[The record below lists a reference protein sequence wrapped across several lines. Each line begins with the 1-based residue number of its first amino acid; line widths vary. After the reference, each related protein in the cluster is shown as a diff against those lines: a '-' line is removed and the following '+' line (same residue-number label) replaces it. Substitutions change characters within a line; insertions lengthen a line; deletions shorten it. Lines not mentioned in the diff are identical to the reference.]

1 MDCTGRLKRFWT
13 RVTLHRLPGGVHQ
26 GNELTRNSSSQLAV
40 ALWTDPGLMS
50 GIDTRELISALKKK
64 KKKTQAWNDLSNL
77 LSKSS
82 SARKKPPPT
91 THVATFDCR
100 NRDLSAGLQTLSKS
114 DAQLVYSGTTV
125 YWFPVLEKKHA

>member
-64 KKKTQAWNDLSNL
+64 KRRRLGMICRTFSQNLRLRGKSHHLLLMLLLLTAETETYQQA
-77 LSKSS
+77 
-82 SARKKPPPT
+82 
-91 THVATFDCR
+91 CR
-100 NRDLSAGLQTLSKS
+100 
-114 DAQLVYSGTTV
+114 
-125 YWFPVLEKKHA
+125 P